1 VKEAMMTTAKDLG
14 AAGRDNAFGSGLV
27 DALNAAKKLAP
38 SAFGNPSTPVGIPSG
53 RRILI
58 RGR

>member
-1 VKEAMMTTAKDLG
+1 V
-14 AAGRDNAFGSGLV
+14 GRDNVFGAGLV

-38 SAFGNPSTPVGIPSG
+38 SAFGNPSTPANGVPSG